1 MRLIIIRYSVLTNWR
16 RSRSAIWFGA
26 ERPLCPLNSSIF
38 YFLLTCFQQQL
49 CDCLF
54 FFLAMHIETSR
65 ITFRMWS
72 NDPIADLQ
80 LPRSPK
86 PCDLPAKRNIL
97 RWLAGYKSSCNR
109 LSWNKLTSWWYQK
122 GSSWWEPDRQQGDRL
137 LSVRCTGRGGQRDG
151 GWTSQSGST
160 RTPICTFKGRH
171 LVCCR
176 HLGKTTTQR
185 RCLPEW
191 QLNGAIINVIRG
203 RQRSPWYDKGNAPE
217 FTDDPEALNII

>member
-1 MRLIIIRYSVLTNWR
+1 MIPSLICSYPGVQKPVTFQLKETFYAGLRAISPAVIG
-16 RSRSAIWFGA
+16 SR
-26 ERPLCPLNSSIF
+26 
-38 YFLLTCFQQQL
+38 
-49 CDCLF
+49 
-54 FFLAMHIETSR
+54 ETK
-65 ITFRMWS
+65 TE
-72 NDPIADLQ
+72 
-80 LPRSPK
+80 
-86 PCDLPAKRNIL
+86 
-97 RWLAGYKSSCNR
+97 
-109 LSWNKLTSWWYQK
+109 LTSWWYQK

-160 RTPICTFKGRH
+160 RTPIFTFKGRH
-171 LVCCR
+171 LIFCR

-217 FTDDPEALNII
+217 FMDDPEALNII